1 MPSNRTQ
8 ADLKDDCVQKAVLK
22 CPEPEPENLKKVTG
36 NILKSEEANSDRRPT
51 LIQHTQEDPRRQRDH
66 SEEQKLDEDHLA
78 QRTQYL
84 GSSYSKRSAIALSR
98 ASSNAPPTTSR
109 PQLNQP
115 HPISFFQSKADTQNF
130 SKSGQDDASVQFK
143 KNNLHAFEK
152 QSTLA
157 TGLN

>member
-36 NILKSEEANSDRRPT
+36 NIMNSEEANSDRRT
-51 LIQHTQEDPRRQRDH
+51 ALIRHSQEDPRRQRDQ
-66 SEEQKLDEDHLA
+66 SEEPKLDEDPLA

-98 ASSNAPPTTSR
+98 ASSNAPPTASR
-109 PQLNQP
+109 LNQP
-115 HPISFFQSKADTQNF
+115 HPISFFQPRADTHNF
-130 SKSGQDDASVQFK
+130 SKSGQDDASVQF
-143 KNNLHAFEK
+143 
-152 QSTLA
+152 
-157 TGLN
+157 